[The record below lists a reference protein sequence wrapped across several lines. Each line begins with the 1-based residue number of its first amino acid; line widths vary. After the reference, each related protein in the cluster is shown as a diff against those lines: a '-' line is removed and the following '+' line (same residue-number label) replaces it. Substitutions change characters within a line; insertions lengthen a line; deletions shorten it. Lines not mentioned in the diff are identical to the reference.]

1 MFEFRMFSFSNIRI
15 RHYDRDLQGQ
25 NKQTLLDADGG
36 SKTVV
41 QNKNLDSRK
50 HSMS

>member
-1 MFEFRMFSFSNIRI
+1 MFEFRMFSFSNIS
-15 RHYDRDLQGQ
+15 HYDRDLQGQ
-25 NKQTLLDADGG
+25 NKQVLLDADGG

-41 QNKNLDSRK
+41 QNENLDSRK